1 MLFTCMPSK
10 HFIIV
15 LFRFARKM
23 NGAKKSDHL
32 FLNTGLLNNMH
43 IHILHATN
51 MFVILSLC
59 NCVEKIFNL

>member
-1 MLFTCMPSK
+1 
-10 HFIIV
+10 
-15 LFRFARKM
+15 M